1 MKIYMIRHGQ
11 TDWNL
16 AGKIQGKTD
25 VPLNEEG
32 RAQARFLAE
41 AMKSRPAAKVF
52 TSPLKRAR
60 ETAQAVA
67 EALEAPLLLVPEF
80 EEVDFGLW
88 EGLTWQQIGERYPKE
103 YAGWRREPVEHP
115 PVGGEGRE
123 SASLRAKRGLE
134 ILFEKSGGEDAA
146 LVAHGAILAYI
157 RDALFENQE
166 KPPEQIVKNASI
178 TTIEYDTAGK
188 RAKILETNVTN
199 HLND

>member
-1 MKIYMIRHGQ
+1 MTSVHTLSLIHIYGQ

-32 RAQARFLAE
+32 RAQARFLAD

-88 EGLTWQQIGERYPKE
+88 EGLSLIHICAPWGRTS
-103 YAGWRREPVEHP
+103 WRP
-115 PVGGEGRE
+115 PGR
-123 SASLRAKRGLE
+123 
-134 ILFEKSGGEDAA
+134 
-146 LVAHGAILAYI
+146 
-157 RDALFENQE
+157 
-166 KPPEQIVKNASI
+166 SI
-178 TTIEYDTAGK
+178 
-188 RAKILETNVTN
+188 
-199 HLND
+199 

>member
-67 EALEAPLLLVPEF
+67 EAL
-80 EEVDFGLW
+80 DGL
-88 EGLTWQQIGERYPKE
+88 
-103 YAGWRREPVEHP
+103 P
-115 PVGGEGRE
+115 PVKMHCSLLAEQALKEALEDYFTKNNLPLPEGF
-123 SASLRAKRGLE
+123 S
-134 ILFEKSGGEDAA
+134 
-146 LVAHGAILAYI
+146 
-157 RDALFENQE
+157 
-166 KPPEQIVKNASI
+166 KPDV
-178 TTIEYDTAGK
+178 
-188 RAKILETNVTN
+188 N
-199 HLND
+199 HDEEEEEA